1 MGVFESPRMRRR
13 LAWIGAGILVAGV
26 VAAAIVLVPTAHKP
40 HETLRPSGRA
50 QVAQKVVRLTP
61 ATRRAIDALFDSFVP
76 DAVERHDARR
86 ALPLVTHAFRAGVT
100 NNEWLHGSLPVMPYD
115 AVGRRFHGW
124 TLIYAYPRE
133 ISVALLLHPAPKET
147 LGAVAFTAVLKKP
160 GGRWLVDS
168 FVPAASFA
176 PQMSAPK
183 KEKPHLL
190 AQNDFM
196 PAASTPSSQAVAAAP
211 TGRGTDSLSTTWLLV
226 PGAILALLV
235 LVPVGAGIAHV
246 RRTRRAWRDYHA
258 QSDRGT

>member
-13 LAWIGAGILVAGV
+13 LGWAAAGVVIAGV
-26 VAAAIVLVPTAHKP
+26 VAAAIVLIPGANKP
-40 HETLRPSGRA
+40 HETLRPGGGV
-50 QVAQKVVRLTP
+50 QVAQKEMRLTP
-61 ATRRAIDALFDSFVP
+61 ASRRAIDALFDAFVP
-76 DAVERHDARR
+76 DAVERHDVRR
-86 ALPLVTHAFRAGVT
+86 AMPLVTNAFRAGVT
-100 NNEWLHGSLPVMPYD
+100 RHEWLHGSLPVMPYD
-115 AVGRRFHGW
+115 AVGRQFHGW

-133 ISVALLLHPAPKET
+133 ISVALLLHPAPKEK

-160 GGRWLVDS
+160 RGRWLVDS

-176 PQMSAPK
+176 AQMSAPK

-196 PAASTPSSQAVAAAP
+196 PGASTPSSQAVAAAP
-211 TGRGTDSLSTTWLLV
+211 TGRGTDSLSTKWLLV
-226 PGAILALLV
+226 PGIILALIV
-235 LVPVGAGIAHV
+235 LVPVGAGITHA